1 MNICIHGYSL
11 DLCPFCSQI
20 LTNYYYASEIEESA
34 FTALLP
40 KELEFMKG
48 KTFEEIRRVI
58 GTERFREILNYLYS
72 ELGMSTIIIARL
84 LNVSSYTVGYWL
96 RRLSIPIR
104 PHKLKEYS
112 RLGYEEKWQ
121 VEVING
127 QTVKT
132 HVIVP
137 NIDLVRI
144 IFFAIGDGSVTQ
156 YCLQLFSSEKTLIS
170 IYQRRMGKYG
180 AVYKDFWDK
189 EGRKV
194 EYLAEAYLCRLT
206 LNNSEIARLIADHHG
221 LRFDTIAFCLAN
233 KELARHGIASL
244 WDADGSIPEDRTK
257 KLGYRAEITQTHI
270 PEIGKDAIRLLT
282 YIGTALKHYW
292 NIQTRLRSFK
302 KGKISQHYKKPIKQE
317 REKDT
322 FYI

>member
-1 MNICIHGYSL
+1 MILQRQHQLESKGHANTKNNFQVRKMNICIHGYSL

-156 YCLQLFSSEKTLIS
+156 YCLQLFRSVPMQINPQQLRNRKTN
-170 IYQRRMGKYG
+170 RR
-180 AVYKDFWDK
+180 
-189 EGRKV
+189 
-194 EYLAEAYLCRLT
+194 
-206 LNNSEIARLIADHHG
+206 
-221 LRFDTIAFCLAN
+221 
-233 KELARHGIASL
+233 
-244 WDADGSIPEDRTK
+244 P
-257 KLGYRAEITQTHI
+257 
-270 PEIGKDAIRLLT
+270 
-282 YIGTALKHYW
+282 
-292 NIQTRLRSFK
+292 
-302 KGKISQHYKKPIKQE
+302 
-317 REKDT
+317 
-322 FYI
+322 